1 MANPRLVAVRPQEY
15 DGAED
20 TPPARTLN
28 GDEQTVSPAAAP
40 VANFHVSTSEKTI
53 PDPSPSYLPTST
65 TTQQPASG
73 TRQGP
78 GSSTLSPEH
87 AHENPP
93 STPEK
98 SSSGRRDAGGK

>member
-28 GDEQTVSPAAAP
+28 GDEHTVSPAAAP

-65 TTQQPASG
+65 TNVATTQQPASG

-78 GSSTLSPEH
+78 VSSSLSPEH

-98 SSSGRRDAGGK
+98 SSS